1 MHRYILKRIVLL
13 IPVLIAVSFIVFLL
27 VSLAPGDAIT
37 ATVGNSDL
45 SEQQKEE
52 LREYYGLNDTVF
64 VQYFRYMK
72 NFIRGDMGYSI
83 AFKEQV
89 STLYFQRFPATL
101 ALAGVS
107 VFFALLFAIPLGIL
121 SALKADTVADNVI
134 TVVALFGISMPMFWI
149 ALVMILFFSL
159 RLGWFPAG
167 EFKGLKSLILPGLTG
182 GIMFMGALMRQTRS
196 SMLDCLN
203 ADYLRTARSKGVS
216 KRDMVTVH
224 AFRNALIPIV
234 TTAGAQLGILLGG
247 SAVTEAVFNWP
258 GVGRLI
264 VSAINNM
271 DTPLICG
278 CVIMQTI
285 MISVVMLLVDIL
297 YAFIDPRIKAKYA
310 KGGKG

>member
-1 MHRYILKRIVLL
+1 
-13 IPVLIAVSFIVFLL
+13 
-27 VSLAPGDAIT
+27 
-37 ATVGNSDL
+37 
-45 SEQQKEE
+45 
-52 LREYYGLNDTVF
+52 
-64 VQYFRYMK
+64 
-72 NFIRGDMGYSI
+72 
-83 AFKEQV
+83 
-89 STLYFQRFPATL
+89 
-101 ALAGVS
+101 
-107 VFFALLFAIPLGIL
+107 
-121 SALKADTVADNVI
+121 
-134 TVVALFGISMPMFWI
+134 
-149 ALVMILFFSL
+149 
-159 RLGWFPAG
+159 
-167 EFKGLKSLILPGLTG
+167 
-182 GIMFMGALMRQTRS
+182 MFMGALMRQTRS

-216 KRDMVTVH
+216 KRDVVTVH

-271 DTPLICG
+271 DTQLICG
-278 CVIMQTI
+278 CVIMQTV

>member
-1 MHRYILKRIVLL
+1 MYRYILKRLILL
-13 IPVLIAVSFIVFLL
+13 IPVLIGVSLIVFIL

-45 SEQQKEE
+45 TEEQKEE
-52 LREYYGLNDTVF
+52 LRNYYGLNDSVF
-64 VQYFRYMK
+64 VQYFHYMK
-72 NFIRGDMGYSI
+72 NFVRGDMGYSI
-83 AFKEQV
+83 SFKEQV
-89 STLYFQRFPATL
+89 STLYFQRFPSTI

-107 VFFALLFAIPLGIL
+107 VLFALIFSIPLGIL
-121 SALKADTVADNVI
+121 SALKADSIGDNVI
-134 TVVALFGISMPMFWI
+134 TVAALFGISMPSFWI
-149 ALVMILFFSL
+149 GLIMILFFSL
-159 RLGWFPAG
+159 RLGWFPAS
-167 EFKGLKSLILPGLTG
+167 EFKGIQSLILPGVTG

-216 KRDMVTVH
+216 KRDVVTVH

-234 TTAGAQLGILLGG
+234 TTAGAQLGIMLGG

-271 DTPLICG
+271 DTSLICG

-285 MISVVMLLVDIL
+285 MISVVILLVDIL
-297 YAFIDPRIKAKYA
+297 YAFIDPRIKARYA
-310 KGGKG
+310 KGGRV

>member
-1 MHRYILKRIVLL
+1 MYRYILKRLILL
-13 IPVLIAVSFIVFLL
+13 IPVLIGVSLIVFIL
-27 VSLAPGDAIT
+27 VSLAPGDAVT
-37 ATVGNSDL
+37 ATFGGSDL
-45 SEQQKEE
+45 SAEEKEE
-52 LREYYGLNDTVF
+52 LREYYGLNDNVF

-72 NFIRGDMGYSI
+72 DFVRGDMGYSI

-89 STLYFQRFPATL
+89 SVLYFQRFPATL
-101 ALAGVS
+101 ALAGMS
-107 VFFALLFAIPLGIL
+107 VLFALIFAIPLGIL
-121 SALKADTVADNVI
+121 SALKADTLADNAI

-149 ALVMILFFSL
+149 GLIMILFFSL
-159 RLGWFPAG
+159 RLGWFPAS
-167 EFKGLKSLILPGLTG
+167 EFKGFRSLILPGLTG

-216 KRDMVTVH
+216 KRNVVTVH

-264 VSAINNM
+264 VNAINNM
-271 DTPLICG
+271 DTTLICG

-285 MISVVMLLVDIL
+285 MISVVLLLVDIL

-310 KGGKG
+310 RGGKA